1 MIARILHIWRHPGC
15 VLAALLLF
23 GWAALQTPLQPVGLA
38 IAALLIGGMV
48 YSMILQRVLGSVP
61 WGSSAADA
69 TAIRTGVPRLDRI
82 IEEQRRDIATL
93 SSEMSLSEASRGDI
107 IRRHAMLTD
116 NLAAAVIIR
125 DGQNR
130 ITYCSPYTEVLTGYA
145 RSEIVGSHEDFMLSI
160 MHEDDH
166 ERYHRAMQMV
176 SIGEAYQYRVRIRHK
191 SGIELWI
198 ETRSVPI
205 ASRGSADAS
214 LSIALDVT
222 ATVHYQHQVEEKNRD
237 LRDFTYMVSHD
248 LKAPLATMN
257 GMLQILAEEHLQ
269 ALPSE
274 GQEIVDHLQR
284 AAKRLERLTNS
295 VLEYAK
301 LGSEEVE
308 LEPMDIGGVIRD
320 VVDDLSTLV
329 RDSAAS
335 ITLPRERILVTADRV
350 KLYRIFS
357 NLIANAI
364 KYRDPSRPPELQIT
378 TSTIPRRRQC
388 SIMVQDNGRG
398 IPADKLQLIFRPFT
412 RIHLDVEGGSGIGL
426 ASVRRLAEQLGGS
439 IGVTSTEGKGSVFT
453 LTLPL
458 ADAAAAALA
467 PA

>member
-1 MIARILHIWRHPGC
+1 M
-15 VLAALLLF
+15 
-23 GWAALQTPLQPVGLA
+23 
-38 IAALLIGGMV
+38 
-48 YSMILQRVLGSVP
+48 
-61 WGSSAADA
+61 
-69 TAIRTGVPRLDRI
+69 
-82 IEEQRRDIATL
+82 
-93 SSEMSLSEASRGDI
+93 
-107 IRRHAMLTD
+107 
-116 NLAAAVIIR
+116 
-125 DGQNR
+125 
-130 ITYCSPYTEVLTGYA
+130 
-145 RSEIVGSHEDFMLSI
+145 
-160 MHEDDH
+160 
-166 ERYHRAMQMV
+166 
-176 SIGEAYQYRVRIRHK
+176 
-191 SGIELWI
+191 
-198 ETRSVPI
+198 
-205 ASRGSADAS
+205 
-214 LSIALDVT
+214 
-222 ATVHYQHQVEEKNRD
+222 
-237 LRDFTYMVSHD
+237 
-248 LKAPLATMN
+248 
-257 GMLQILAEEHLQ
+257 
-269 ALPSE
+269 
-274 GQEIVDHLQR
+274 
-284 AAKRLERLTNS
+284 ERLTNS

-335 ITLPRERILVTADRV
+335 ITLPKERILVTADRV